1 MELVTWYLYV
11 SLVLRN
17 TSDEH
22 KLTQLFLLSRW
33 LLEDISLQP
42 CQRVESF
49 TVGAMAK
56 MDSSAMVT

>member
-1 MELVTWYLYV
+1 MV
-11 SLVLRN
+11 SLALRN

-33 LLEDISLQP
+33 LLEDISLRP